1 MDKRLLVLTA
11 ASIFIALMLF
21 LTAFIAFREY
31 TSIFSTVS
39 IIALIVAIAPIAI
52 FKYAESTRIKS
63 LEDQFPQFMNDLVEA
78 VRSGMSLPQAVNVV
92 TKNDY
97 NGLNPH
103 IKKLS
108 AQLEWGIPFT
118 KAFSSFTK
126 STKSKLIAR
135 IGATIIES
143 HEYGGNLTDVF
154 ESISKTTVE
163 IERLREERKLF
174 LNSQMVSGY
183 IIFFVF
189 LAVIIG
195 LQKYL
200 VPTLTEISV
209 KQLVTAEKVENKQLQ
224 LEYKGI
230 FRNLIIIQGFFAGI
244 AIGKMSEGEI
254 MNGIKHSL
262 FMIILGL
269 VIFILAT

>member
-1 MDKRLLVLTA
+1 MDKRLLALTA
-11 ASIFIALMLF
+11 ASIFIGLMLF

-31 TSIFSTVS
+31 PNIFSTVS
-39 IIALIVAIAPIAI
+39 IIAVVVAIAPIAI
-52 FKYAESTRIKS
+52 FKYAESTRIKA

-92 TKNDY
+92 AKNDY
-97 NGLNPH
+97 GGLNPY

-126 STKSKLIAR
+126 STRSKLIAR

-174 LNSQMVSGY
+174 LNSQIVSGY

-200 VPTLTEISV
+200 VPTLAEISV

-224 LEYKGI
+224 LEYKTI

-254 MNGIKHSL
+254 INGIKHSL

-269 VIFILAT
+269 LIFTLAT

>member
-1 MDKRLLVLTA
+1 MNKTLLLLTI
-11 ASIFIALMLF
+11 ASFSIAILLITVSYF
-21 LTAFIAFREY
+21 AFREY
-31 TSIFSTVS
+31 SNIFSTVLV
-39 IIALIVAIAPIAI
+39 IAIVVAISPIAI
-52 FKYAESTRIKS
+52 FKYAELNKIRS

-78 VRSGMSLPQAVNVV
+78 VRSGMSLPQAVSVV
-92 TKNDY
+92 SKNDY
-97 NGLNPH
+97 GNLNPY
-103 IKKLS
+103 IKKLN

-118 KAFSSFTK
+118 KAFASFTR

-154 ESISKTTVE
+154 ESISNTTVE

-174 LNSQMVSGY
+174 LNSQIVSGY

-200 VPTLTEISV
+200 VPTLTEISM
-209 KQLVTAEKVENKQLQ
+209 KQLVTEQKVENKQLQ
-224 LEYKGI
+224 LEYKSI
-230 FRNLIIIQGFFAGI
+230 FRNLIIIQGFFAGLS
-244 AIGKMSEGEI
+244 IGKMSEGELL
-254 MNGIKHSL
+254 NGIKHSL

-269 VIFILAT
+269 LIFTLAT

>member
-1 MDKRLLVLTA
+1 MNKRL
-11 ASIFIALMLF
+11 FF
-21 LTAFIAFREY
+21 LTLVSFSIAILLILVSFFIFREY
-31 TSIFSTVS
+31 KNIFSTVLV
-39 IIALIVAIAPIAI
+39 IAFVVAISPIAI
-52 FKYAESTRIKS
+52 FKYAESSRIKS
-63 LEDQFPQFMNDLVEA
+63 LEDQFPQFMNDIVEA
-78 VRSGMSLPQAVNVV
+78 VRSGMNLPQAVSVV
-92 TKNDY
+92 AKNDY
-97 NGLNPH
+97 GNLNPY
-103 IKKLS
+103 IKKLN

-118 KAFSSFTK
+118 KAFASFTK

-154 ESISKTTVE
+154 ETISNTTVE

-200 VPTLTEISV
+200 VPTLTEISM
-209 KQLVTAEKVENKQLQ
+209 KQLVTSEKIENVQLQ
-224 LEYKGI
+224 LEYKSI
-230 FRNLIIIQGFFAGI
+230 FRNLIIIQGFFAGLT
-244 AIGKMSEGEI
+244 IGKMSEGEL

-262 FMIILGL
+262 FMIIMGL
-269 VIFILAT
+269 IIFILAT